1 MKVKE
6 RLDKILVNKGF
17 VESVNK
23 AKALIMSGKI
33 IVNGKKIEKAG
44 VKFSENIDIRILN
57 RQHEWVSRG
66 GVKL

>member
-17 VESVNK
+17 VESASK

-33 IVNGKKIEKAG
+33 IVNGKKLKRQELSFQK
-44 VKFSENIDIRILN
+44 ILIL
-57 RQHEWVSRG
+57 EF
-66 GVKL
+66 